1 MSVEAYSAVWEHFE
15 GSDRQFVLMLAS
27 ANRADEHG
35 ILWTSTKWYIEKT
48 RWPRSKVYE
57 VLAEL
62 DKADMLVIL
71 DSARGRGHVTIRWIK
86 LPGLDGDLSEAEKVL
101 AKKGLISRTLSEGGS
116 DAAKKGPGSQTQSQ
130 EKGSEES
137 DRKGPTPRTKRVR
150 DLGRPYIDETSVE
163 TSGETSCV
171 AEHTEPSVAGT
182 IMAPLRQVAEAKR
195 AVLDEAALRRACD
208 AFGDRD
214 LVEEAE
220 KFAAWHLHGTGANAD
235 LRVVAPAFRNWLK
248 RAPAIPPAQRRR
260 SSSPPSAVAIS
271 ESDKAAAAWVAGKKF
286 LADGIRA
293 GFYRSYIEP
302 LEVVGERE
310 GRLVLLD
317 TSGAGG
323 GKHAISKIR
332 ATVLEAIGEFDDVEV
347 VDETQLEYEAR

>member
-1 MSVEAYSAVWEHFE
+1 MSVEAYNAVWNHFE
-15 GSDRQFVLMLAS
+15 GSDRQFVLALAS

-62 DKADMLVIL
+62 DKADKLVVIE
-71 DSARGRGHVTIRWIK
+71 SARGRGHVTIRWLK
-86 LPGLDGDLSEAEKVL
+86 LPGLDGDLTEAEEVL
-101 AKKGLISRTLSEGGS
+101 RKKGLISRTLSGE
-116 DAAKKGPGSQTQSQ
+116 AEEETEKGPRSRTQSQ
-130 EKGSEES
+130 EKGSESS
-137 DRKGPTPRTKRVR
+137 DEKGPSPRTKRVR
-150 DLGRPYIDETSVE
+150 DLGRPYIEETSVD

-171 AEHTEPSVAGT
+171 AEHTAPIVAAA
-182 IMAPLRQVAEAKR
+182 IMAPLRQVTEAKG
-195 AVLDEAALRRACD
+195 AVLDEAAVARACD
-208 AFGDRD
+208 AYGDRD

-220 KFAAWHLHGTGANAD
+220 KFAAWHLHGTGANVP
-235 LRVVAPAFRNWLK
+235 LRVVAPGFRNWLK
-248 RAPAIPPAQRRR
+248 RAPATAPAKRTSPRP
-260 SSSPPSAVAIS
+260 SSTAPV
-271 ESDKAAAAWVAGKKF
+271 ETEKATIAWDAGKKF

-293 GFYRSYIEP
+293 GFYRNYIEP

-317 TSGAGG
+317 TSAAGG

-332 ATVLEAIGEFDDVEV
+332 ATVLEAVGEFDDIEV
-347 VDETQLEYEAR
+347 VDETQLEYEAL